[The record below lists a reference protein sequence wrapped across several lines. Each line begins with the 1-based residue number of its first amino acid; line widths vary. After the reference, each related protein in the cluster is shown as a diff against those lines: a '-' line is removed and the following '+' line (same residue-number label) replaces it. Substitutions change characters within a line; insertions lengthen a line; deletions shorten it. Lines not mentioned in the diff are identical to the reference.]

1 MAVTGW
7 RLAQGRDIAREEIAA
22 ECISKL
28 NMAKNSKGARRPSP
42 KDLNEDELLLEALG
56 RLEEE
61 FPTGESNLA
70 APEKEKKDPPKKK
83 AKKEVEKPKPAE
95 PAKVLPEKTS
105 APSFPAAPTAAAVAA
120 GLRKIES
127 SKTRAANVAEKT
139 SAKPEPSPERSPL
152 ESAPAGAGL
161 TRIVPTREMPAAEPT
176 DSPASAPGVVPLPN
190 GTGKKM
196 VEPKPGEQA
205 PAVPKE
211 KLPDPPIVPTG
222 PPEKDI
228 GKSEGSG
235 GTAIF
240 TFILATGAALLAS
253 WYILIPEYF
262 RQNPPLAAS
271 SAALTVVPEVD
282 ANGEP
287 TLIGLEKR
295 EIRDLR
301 EQLEILKARN
311 RLTFL
316 ADRAISEAE
325 RSAYFELRQMLT
337 DPDYD
342 RYRVSINTEIARIDR
357 FYMDGTRLGNRPLP
371 VDELFPV
378 GDAES
383 EAELTTAQLISL
395 LNERSANWQYR
406 ARAANLLGIVG
417 TEKALEALALAA
429 GTETN
434 LDALKEI
441 IYSFEESTGY
451 RGPYLFDTESL
462 FEWWVGESARRQEE
476 EAGKAPLPQ

>member
-1 MAVTGW
+1 
-7 RLAQGRDIAREEIAA
+7 
-22 ECISKL
+22 
-28 NMAKNSKGARRPSP
+28 MAKNSKGARRPSLTN
-42 KDLNEDELLLEALG
+42 LNEDELLLEALG
-56 RLEEE
+56 RLEDE
-61 FPTGESNLA
+61 FPTGDSATA
-70 APEKEKKDPPKKK
+70 APEAVSPKVEKKEVPTQR
-83 AKKEVEKPKPAE
+83 AKEEVEKPKPSE
-95 PAKVLPEKTS
+95 PVKGLSEKKAT
-105 APSFPAAPTAAAVAA
+105 PSFPAAPSAAAVAA

-127 SKTRAANVAEKT
+127 SKTRAGNTAET
-139 SAKPEPSPERSPL
+139 ASAPSSPSPDKSPL

-161 TRIVPTREMPAAEPT
+161 TRIVPTRELPAAEPQK
-176 DSPASAPGVVPLPN
+176 SAPGVVPLPN
-190 GTGKKM
+190 GVGKKT
-196 VEPKPGEQA
+196 VEPKPGEQSL
-205 PAVPKE
+205 PVSRKE
-211 KLPDPPIVPTG
+211 KLPDPPVVPAG
-222 PPEKDI
+222 PPAKDVD
-228 GKSEGSG
+228 KSEGG
-235 GTAIF
+235 GAGAAIF
-240 TFILATGAALLAS
+240 TGILATGAALLAS
-253 WYILIPEYF
+253 WYVLIPEYL
-262 RQNPPLAAS
+262 RQNPPVVDS
-271 SAALTVVPEVD
+271 SAALLAVPEMD
-282 ANGEP
+282 SNGEP
-287 TLIGLEKR
+287 TLVGLEQR
-295 EIRDLR
+295 EVRDLR

-406 ARAANLLGIVG
+406 ARAANLLSIVG

-429 GTETN
+429 GTESN

-476 EAGKAPLPQ
+476 DAGKAPLPQ